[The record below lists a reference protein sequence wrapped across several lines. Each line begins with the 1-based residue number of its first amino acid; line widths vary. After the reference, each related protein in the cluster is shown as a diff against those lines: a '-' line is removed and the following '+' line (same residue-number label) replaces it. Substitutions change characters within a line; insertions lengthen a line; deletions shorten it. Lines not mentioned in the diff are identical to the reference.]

1 MYTKAQ
7 RLQNARLPKM
17 LGELTHSNQF
27 LKIFSIFSLVLV
39 FMGLGAIMVLA
50 TKEPLILTL
59 GPDGKALERQMLPK
73 AEIQISEAIKSY
85 LDKRYAWE
93 PSNVRT
99 KFKKSEDFISPL
111 TLKAYQGALLPIA
124 KFSREKTVSQRVY
137 PESIKIDL
145 NRKVAFISGDR
156 ITSIQ
161 GFKAAGNLRLELSF
175 DYGPRTLQN
184 PWGIYITKE
193 REE

>member
-1 MYTKAQ
+1 MQSKVQ
-7 RLQNARLPKM
+7 RLQYARLPKM

-27 LKIFSIFSLVLV
+27 LKVFSIFSLVLV

-73 AEIQISEAIKSY
+73 AETQISEAIKSY
-85 LDKRYAWE
+85 LNRRYAWE
-93 PSNVRT
+93 PENVEI
-99 KFKKSEDFISPL
+99 KLKESEEYISPL
-111 TLKAYQGALLPIA
+111 TLKAYQSALLPIA
-124 KFSREKTVSQRVY
+124 KFSREKTVSQKVY

-145 NRKVAFISGDR
+145 NRKVASISGDR

-161 GFKAAGNLRLELSF
+161 GLKAAGNLRLELSF
-175 DYGPRTLQN
+175 DYGPRTLLN

>member
-1 MYTKAQ
+1 MQSKVQ

-27 LKIFSIFSLVLV
+27 LKVFSILSLVLV

-59 GPDGKALERQMLPK
+59 GPDGKALERQLLPK

-93 PSNVRT
+93 PSNVGT
-99 KFKKSEDFISPL
+99 KFKESEEFL
-111 TLKAYQGALLPIA
+111 CCKLQ
-124 KFSREKTVSQRVY
+124 
-137 PESIKIDL
+137 
-145 NRKVAFISGDR
+145 
-156 ITSIQ
+156 
-161 GFKAAGNLRLELSF
+161 ELS
-175 DYGPRTLQN
+175 
-184 PWGIYITKE
+184 
-193 REE
+193 